1 MDDATLNKLASQ
13 LSRPGLVIR
22 DLTGFEKYCQDATE
36 ESGEPLG
43 LIFAETEADV
53 IAVMSLASRCGIAIV
68 PRGTGTG
75 LSGGCV
81 PSPGSLVLSLERMTE
96 IKLDPE
102 RRLAKCGP
110 GVITADLLK
119 AAARFDLT
127 YPPDPASF
135 EECTLGGNVAENAG
149 GLRCKRFGVTRDFVI
164 GLRAVTADGGLLTT
178 GVYNDNEAFGI
189 GDVLIGSEGTLAVI
203 TEIALRLI
211 PTPPTGSTILV
222 AFDQAEGAAQAVS
235 DITAAGVIPNVMEY
249 LDGDA
254 AACSND
260 YEPVAGLEDV
270 AAILLFETAGER
282 DAEQTSEILRICG
295 KNRCSLSRQAKSK
308 DEADELWRI
317 RRNLSKA
324 VRAAARFRFNED
336 IAVPVSRF
344 TTMIAWVSRMN
355 ADSPI
360 RINAFG
366 HAGDGNLHVSF
377 LSATGDD
384 AERALIARLVED
396 LYRQTIKLGGTLTG
410 EHGIGLHKG
419 KYLPLEFD
427 PPTLRAMQRF
437 KNLFDPD
444 RILNPGKLF
453 DD

>member
-1 MDDATLNKLASQ
+1 MDDTTLDMLSSQ
-13 LSRPGLVIR
+13 LSAPDLLIR
-22 DLTGFEKYCQDATE
+22 DLHGFEKYCHDATE
-36 ESGEPLG
+36 QSGEPRA
-43 LIFAETEADV
+43 LIFAESEADV
-53 IAVMSLASRCGIAIV
+53 VAVLTFATRNGIAVVA
-68 PRGTGTG
+68 RGTGTG

-81 PSPGSLVLSLERMTE
+81 PSPGSLVLSLERMTGIE
-96 IKLDPE
+96 LDPD
-102 RRLAKCGP
+102 RGIARCGP

-127 YPPDPASF
+127 YPPDPASY

-164 GLRAVTADGGLLTT
+164 GLKAVTADGGLLTT
-178 GVYNDNEAFGI
+178 GLYNDREAFSI
-189 GDVLIGSEGTLAVI
+189 ADILIGSEGTLAVV
-203 TEIALRLI
+203 TEMALRLI
-211 PTPPTGSTILV
+211 PTPVAGSTILV
-222 AFDQAEGAAQAVS
+222 AFDQAANAAQAVA
-235 DITAAGVIPNVMEY
+235 DVTAAGVIPNVMEY

-254 AACSND
+254 ARCSNN

-282 DAEQTSEILRICG
+282 DADQTSKIIEICRQ
-295 KNRCSLSRQAKSK
+295 NHCSLWRHAISK
-308 DEADELWRI
+308 GEAEELWRI

-324 VRAAARFRFNED
+324 VRAAAKFRYNED

-344 TTMIAWVSRMN
+344 TTMIAYVSRMN
-355 ADSPI
+355 AESPT

-384 AERALIARLVED
+384 AERRLIAQQVEE

-419 KYLPLEFD
+419 KYLPLEFTT
-427 PPTLRAMQRF
+427 PTLDAMRHL
-437 KNLFDPD
+437 KSVFDPD
-444 RILNPGKLF
+444 RILNPGKLL
-453 DD
+453 DV